1 MIIFRFQPF
10 IAFTDEKPP
19 TCDKW
24 PTDDLTKLGLDDLDQ
39 FGCFDTCLDP
49 FVKEVRTEHAITSFF
64 FCPDKTIITCPLN
77 ALHGNIRRQQTSAA
91 WFPFT
96 SYTVSKEPYA
106 AFANG
111 LPAADCAVE
120 WSFLMLLWGYYFY
133 TYSFIFV
140 CLRTVFWSWHT
151 FHFPFFG
158 FFRKCLK
165 MDENFIQCEAVHSA
179 SQASCSNERADC
191 LCTLAGCE
199 EVCMCVSVCAC
210 VVGWS
215 CGCEETSGC
224 GGYCEVKPV
233 YCQVSQSS
241 AAQRLESSR
250 QKHSSGRLNDCCGL
264 DRQEHRGGVPPQ
276 RQC

>member
-1 MIIFRFQPF
+1 MHRQ
-10 IAFTDEKPP
+10 KPP

-77 ALHGNIRRQQTSAA
+77 ALHGNIWRQQTSAA

-120 WSFLMLLWGYYFY
+120 WSLLTLLWGYYFY

-158 FFRKCLK
+158 FFRKWLK
-165 MDENFIQCEAVHSA
+165 MDENFIQF
-179 SQASCSNERADC
+179 
-191 LCTLAGCE
+191 TLPVRRHVQMKE
-199 EVCMCVSVCAC
+199 LTVCALWLGVRKYVC
-210 VVGWS
+210 VWVCVCAWLGDLVG
-215 CGCEETSGC
+215 
-224 GGYCEVKPV
+224 VKR
-233 YCQVSQSS
+233 QVG
-241 AAQRLESSR
+241 AGVTA
-250 QKHSSGRLNDCCGL
+250 RLNQSTV
-264 DRQEHRGGVPPQ
+264 RSARVQQHRG
-276 RQC
+276 

>member
-1 MIIFRFQPF
+1 MLGPVCQRGENW
-10 IAFTDEKPP
+10 A
-19 TCDKW
+19 CDHKF
-24 PTDDLTKLGLDDLDQ
+24 L
-39 FGCFDTCLDP
+39 
-49 FVKEVRTEHAITSFF
+49 
-64 FCPDKTIITCPLN
+64 FCPDKTIISCPLN

-151 FHFPFFG
+151 FHFPFFS

-165 MDENFIQCEAVHSA
+165 MDEILFSA
-179 SQASCSNERADC
+179 RQF
-191 LCTLAGCE
+191 TLPVRRHVQMKE
-199 EVCMCVSVCAC
+199 LTVCALWLGVKKYVCVWVCVCAC

-264 DRQEHRGGVPPQ
+264 DRQEHQGGVPPQ

>member
-1 MIIFRFQPF
+1 M
-10 IAFTDEKPP
+10 TE
-19 TCDKW
+19 W
-24 PTDDLTKLGLDDLDQ
+24 LTEWLYLDFSLSSRLQ
-39 FGCFDTCLDP
+39 T
-49 FVKEVRTEHAITSFF
+49 KNHQHAISGRRMTSPSWDWMIWISLDVLTHACQRGENWACDHKFL
-64 FCPDKTIITCPLN
+64 FCPDKTIISCPLN

-151 FHFPFFG
+151 FHFPFFS

-199 EVCMCVSVCAC
+199 EVCMCVSVCVC
-210 VVGWS
+210 VRGW
-215 CGCEETSGC
+215 
-224 GGYCEVKPV
+224 VILWVWRDKWV
-233 YCQVSQSS
+233 
-241 AAQRLESSR
+241 R
-250 QKHSSGRLNDCCGL
+250 GL
-264 DRQEHRGGVPPQ
+264 LWG
-276 RQC
+276 

>member
-1 MIIFRFQPF
+1 MHRR
-10 IAFTDEKPP
+10 KPP

-77 ALHGNIRRQQTSAA
+77 ALHGNIWRQQTSAA

-120 WSFLMLLWGYYFY
+120 WSLLTLLWGYYFY

-140 CLRTVFWSWHT
+140 CLCTVFWSWHT
-151 FHFPFFG
+151 SHFPFFG
-158 FFRKCLK
+158 FFRKWLK
-165 MDENFIQCEAVHSA
+165 MDENFIQCRGSSLCQSGVMFKWKSWLFVHFGWVWGSMYV
-179 SQASCSNERADC
+179 
-191 LCTLAGCE
+191 CE
-199 EVCMCVSVCAC
+199 CVC

-215 CGCEETSGC
+215 CGGEETSGC

-241 AAQRLESSR
+241 ATQRLESSR

-264 DRQEHRGGVPPQ
+264 DGQEHRGGVPPQ